1 MWGTPQKKRAAARI
15 GQSCFA
21 SGWVMSTP
29 KSRPGQNRGAKPRF
43 RAKSGKTQ
51 DKNGGEGGI
60 RTPVTLS
67 SNHAFQACAFNH
79 SATSPAS
86 GLALCEKQ
94 RQAASYLNRNGGF
107 HGAKSDWPLAT
118 GASL

>member
-1 MWGTPQKKRAAARI
+1 VWGTPQKKRAAARI

-51 DKNGGEGGI
+51 DKNG
-60 RTPVTLS
+60 
-67 SNHAFQACAFNH
+67 
-79 SATSPAS
+79 
-86 GLALCEKQ
+86 
-94 RQAASYLNRNGGF
+94 
-107 HGAKSDWPLAT
+107 
-118 GASL
+118 